1 MLGCCLDNVRRL
13 RPVIHNITNFV
24 TANDVAN
31 AILAC
36 GGSPIMADDPREMAD
51 ITSICSGLTINIGT
65 INEKTEKSMFL
76 AGKISNELGH
86 IIVLDPVGAGA
97 SELRTDI
104 SKKILEEIHVDVI
117 RGNLSEVMAIFSEDQ
132 KTNGVDAND
141 ADTINESTVNNIADL
156 AKNFSKRFG
165 GMLAITGEIDVVAD
179 KNQCYAIRNG
189 RQEMSKV
196 TGTGCMLSGIMAAF
210 LAANTENKI
219 TAAAAATCMMGIA
232 GEIGTGRMKN
242 LDGNSVLRSYIID
255 ALYNMDGESLDK
267 MAKYEI
273 L

>member
-86 IIVLDPVGAGA
+86 IVVLDPVGAGA

-117 RGNLSEVMAIFSEDQ
+117 RGNLSEVMAIFSENQ

-141 ADTINESTVNNIADL
+141 ADAINESTVNNIADL
-156 AKNFSKRFG
+156 AKNFSKQFG
-165 GMLAITGEIDVVAD
+165 GILAITGKIDIVTD
-179 KNQCYAIRNG
+179 GDLLYIIHNG
-189 RQEMSKV
+189 RPEMQKV

-210 LAANTENKI
+210 LAANAENKI
-219 TAAAAATCMMGIA
+219 TAAAASTCMMGIA
-232 GEIGTGRMKN
+232 GEIGVSKMKN
-242 LDGNSVLRSYIID
+242 LDGNSALRSYIID
-255 ALYNMDGESLDK
+255 ALYNMDGKSLDK